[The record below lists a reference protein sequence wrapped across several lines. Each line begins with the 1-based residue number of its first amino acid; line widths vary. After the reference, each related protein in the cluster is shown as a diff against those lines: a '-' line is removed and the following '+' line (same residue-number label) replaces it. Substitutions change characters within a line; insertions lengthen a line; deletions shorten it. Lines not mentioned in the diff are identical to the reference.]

1 MDRVLVVKMISLLN
15 SLIVAVELCYKAYQT
30 RQRRLADIVD
40 GSSHRLL
47 TIQRLLR
54 VSKRR
59 KDRRFWERP
68 GRTVVWWDTLKNGL
82 VIPEEWNETFRMS
95 KESFDKLCF
104 LLKPFI
110 EKQNTH
116 LRKSISVEKQGA
128 VVLYY
133 LMDEGRYRKVANAF
147 GISRSSVSLIVRRV
161 CKALAT
167 QLGPKFVKVPSN
179 EEEVFYAVDQFE
191 TARVSSVLG
200 GSRWD
205 SHLYEEAS

>member
-15 SLIVAVELCYKAYQT
+15 SLIAAVELCYKAYQT

-68 GRTVVWWDTLKNGL
+68 GRTAVWWDNLKNGL
-82 VIPEEWNETFRMS
+82 VIPKEWNENFRMS
-95 KESFDKLCF
+95 KERLDKLCF

-110 EKQNTH
+110 EKQNTY

-133 LMDEGRYRKVANAF
+133 VMDEG
-147 GISRSSVSLIVRRV
+147 
-161 CKALAT
+161 
-167 QLGPKFVKVPSN
+167 
-179 EEEVFYAVDQFE
+179 
-191 TARVSSVLG
+191 
-200 GSRWD
+200 
-205 SHLYEEAS
+205 